1 MPLLYG
7 LNIRFIAEENQ
18 NSNNNIEIIEEE
30 KNKAIVYYRGNKYII
45 QNSNIDTYVVRIEDN
60 LLKKENKKESP
71 NFILIRT
78 NKREKIRS
86 NNKRATI

>member
-1 MPLLYG
+1 MG
-7 LNIRFIAEENQ
+7 
-18 NSNNNIEIIEEE
+18 NNINLNDMI
-30 KNKAIVYYRGNKYII
+30 NKAKNNGVELGQGTII
-45 QNSNIDTYVVRIEDN
+45 
-60 LLKKENKKESP
+60 KKENKKESP